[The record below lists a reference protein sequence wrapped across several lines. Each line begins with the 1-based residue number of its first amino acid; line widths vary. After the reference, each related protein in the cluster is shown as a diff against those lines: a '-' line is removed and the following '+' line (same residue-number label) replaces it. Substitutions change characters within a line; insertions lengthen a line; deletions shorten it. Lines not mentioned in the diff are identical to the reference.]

1 MTFSPEPDEGS
12 RLVMLVTGL
21 ILAAF
26 AVAMVALIAFMGW
39 RVLQGELRVSGS
51 GLLLVAVLAASAY
64 GVGTLAWRLI
74 ANRPN
79 RYGSIMGPVAWRIAS
94 VISFIAA
101 VGSAYGAFLARDLT
115 LVGVSIT
122 GMLMTVWSWRTAVAL
137 AETGAAGQSETTH
150 QDRRGK

>member
-1 MTFSPEPDEGS
+1 MTFSPESDEVS
-12 RLVMLVTGL
+12 RFATLTTGL

-26 AVAMVALIAFMGW
+26 AAAMAGLIAFMGW

-79 RYGSIMGPVAWRIAS
+79 RYGSIMGPVAWRIAA
-94 VISFIAA
+94 VISLISA
-101 VGSAYGAFLARDLT
+101 VGSAYAAFILRDLT

-122 GMLMTVWSWRTAVAL
+122 GVLMTVWSWRTAAAL
-137 AETGAAGQSETTH
+137 TETGAAGRSETTH
-150 QDRRGK
+150 QDTCGK

>member
-1 MTFSPEPDEGS
+1 MTFSPESAEVS
-12 RLVMLVTGL
+12 RLLTLLAGLV
-21 ILAAF
+21 LAAF
-26 AVAMVALIAFMGW
+26 AVAMAALIAFMGW

-79 RYGSIMGPVAWRIAS
+79 RYGSIMGPVAWRIAA
-94 VISFIAA
+94 VISLISA

-122 GMLMTVWSWRTAVAL
+122 GTLMTVWSWRKSVAL
-137 AETGAAGQSETTH
+137 AETGAAGRSETTH
-150 QDRRGK
+150 QNTRGE